1 MATLSNLHDT
11 AGRLISAA
19 NVHGTDVY
27 NIAGE
32 KLGIVDTVM
41 IDKQTGRIAYAV
53 LSFGGFL
60 GIGDKH
66 HPMPWQTL
74 RYDTGRQG
82 YVVDLDHSMREG
94 APVYGAEDR
103 TTLDDE
109 AFGRR
114 VHDYYGVE
122 PFWSS
127 VI

>member
-11 AGRLISAA
+11 SGRLISAA

-27 NIAGE
+27 DVAGE
-32 KLGIVDTVM
+32 KLGTLDTVM

-74 RYDTGRQG
+74 RYDTARQG
-82 YVVDLDHSMREG
+82 YVVDLDRSMLEG
-94 APVYGAEDR
+94 APVYGADDR
-103 TTLDDE
+103 NLLDDE
-109 AFGRR
+109 TFGRR

>member
-1 MATLSNLHDT
+1 MATLSNLNDT
-11 AGRLISAA
+11 SGRLISAA

-27 NIAGE
+27 DTAGE
-32 KLGIVDTVM
+32 KLGTVDTVM
-41 IDKQTGRIAYAV
+41 LDKQSGRIAYAV

-74 RYDTGRQG
+74 RYDPDRRG
-82 YVVDLDHSMREG
+82 YVVDLDRAALEG
-94 APVYGAEDR
+94 APVYAAEDP
-103 TTLDDE
+103 TMLNDE

-114 VHDYYGVE
+114 VHDYYSVE
-122 PFWSS
+122 PFWRS